1 MKQQNVRVFCYEEN
15 LGLIEDGNFYPLQFS
30 PIRFMRILVRLMS
43 KKDYI
48 APDLVLKEAMME
60 YTSVTAI
67 AKIYKTKSLS
77 DSLFYMKWRSLIKN
91 NKKFDQKQKALQKKR
106 GEWAAIKRKGQ
117 REGDV
122 VRQARREAFMRTVKK
137 VPQY

>member
-91 NKKFDQKQKALQKKR
+91 NKKFNQKQKALQKKR
-106 GEWAAIKRKGQ
+106 GEWAAIKKKRPK
-117 REGDV
+117 
-122 VRQARREAFMRTVKK
+122 RRRCCKTSQKRIF
-137 VPQY
+137 

>member
-67 AKIYKTKSLS
+67 AKIYKTKSEFCDICL
-77 DSLFYMKWRSLIKN
+77 LQRNWIRRS
-91 NKKFDQKQKALQKKR
+91 NKKIGRIFR
-106 GEWAAIKRKGQ
+106 YSR
-117 REGDV
+117 
-122 VRQARREAFMRTVKK
+122 
-137 VPQY
+137 